1 MKTDVRHEL
10 LARLRTLPL
19 GERTV
24 IPETIADEIGVTRR
38 AVEEQLR
45 KLETEGHIIWH
56 RKRRGGKR
64 RPWHQ
69 ITINSSIGAANN
81 V

>member
-45 KLETEGHIIWH
+45 KLETEGHII
-56 RKRRGGKR
+56 
-64 RPWHQ
+64 
-69 ITINSSIGAANN
+69 
-81 V
+81 